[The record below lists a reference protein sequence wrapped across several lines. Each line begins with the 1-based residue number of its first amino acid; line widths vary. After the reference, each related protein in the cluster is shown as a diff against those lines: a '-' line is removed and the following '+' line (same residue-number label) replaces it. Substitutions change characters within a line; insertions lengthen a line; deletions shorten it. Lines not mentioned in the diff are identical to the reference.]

1 MEPEPKSEP
10 LSAEETIAM
19 NRIIE
24 SLKNDENFATLPD
37 PDFDICAKYFL
48 KKWSDGKITLSESF
62 PYPLESVDEQ
72 VEEEEYQS
80 MKKNRVSA
88 A

>member
-1 MEPEPKSEP
+1 MEAST
-10 LSAEETIAM
+10 LSTEETTVM

-24 SLKNDENFATLPD
+24 SLKHDENFGTLPD
-37 PDFDICAKYFL
+37 PDFNTCVEYFF

-62 PYPLESVDEQ
+62 PHPMESVDEQ
-72 VEEEEYQS
+72 VEEEEYQKT
-80 MKKNRVSA
+80 KKNRLSA